1 VLLAEHRGIV
11 IIITL
16 RWYPYFNF
24 TPTELFAGREF
35 FFLSHQTGFWSSIR
49 LVLFIYPS
57 YLLIIIQYTPY
68 SICSSPTSIILIL
81 FSEEAKNRTG
91 WRPLSPKYLVDGGV
105 RCATLLPPTNL
116 SLLCLPHTLSLGA
129 FLPFVSDVVFFFI
142 FLFFLFSSHT
152 VRQNGMATSG

>member
-1 VLLAEHRGIV
+1 VLLAVHRGIV

-16 RWYPYFNF
+16 SWYPYFNF

-35 FFLSHQTGFWSSIR
+35 FFSQPPDRLWSSIR

-57 YLLIIIQYTPY
+57 YLLIIIQCTPCL
-68 SICSSPTSIILIL
+68 ICSSPTSVILIL

-105 RCATLLPPTNL
+105 RCATLPPPTNL

-129 FLPFVSDVVFFFI
+129 FLPFVSDVVFFFYFP
-142 FLFFLFSSHT
+142 FLISSHI
-152 VRQNGMATSG
+152 VRQNGVATSG